1 MAEKLSELQERL
13 FQLER
18 RIRPLEWD
26 CSRNQINEFKK
37 IQLVKLRT
45 EYELLQKEV
54 QGLNVPES
62 VPEVSIE
69 M

>member
-26 CSRNQINEFKK
+26 ASRSQINEFKK
-37 IQLVKLRT
+37 IQLEKLKT

-54 QGLNVPES
+54 QGLNVPEVS
-62 VPEVSIE
+62 VEIKN
-69 M
+69 